1 MVKTELDTH
10 MVLQQGPRLYI
21 TLESTYY
28 SFVAFCHQWCNRELF
43 YLLKENFKSLL
54 YNSLITVRYFDKLSY
69 LSRIPWYILG
79 GIESD
84 LAYKKVLVVYSLEA
98 YGTH

>member
-1 MVKTELDTH
+1 MVKTELHTR
-10 MVLQQGPRLYI
+10 MVLQEGPRLYI
-21 TLESTYY
+21 TLESTYC
-28 SFVAFCHQWCNRELF
+28 SFAAFCHQWCNRELL

-54 YNSLITVRYFDKLSY
+54 YNSLIAVRYFDKLSY
-69 LSRIPWYILG
+69 LSRIPLYILG
-79 GIESD
+79 GTESD